1 MSVMRGGLGGSAAAK
16 AKKALSVGRPL
27 SEVPLSEV
35 LASALV
41 SWHVGRMKRIGILA
55 FYAVSTL
62 AILYLALYAYAV
74 YRGRDFTPGDPIHI
88 FRNPAAPSYS

>member
-1 MSVMRGGLGGSAAAK
+1 LEAF
-16 AKKALSVGRPL
+16 L
-27 SEVPLSEV
+27 SEVLLLEVLLPEV
-35 LASALV
+35 LASARV
-41 SWHVGRMKRIGILA
+41 AWHVGPMKRIGILA